1 MAGIT
6 ANSTGARNRMG
17 DPTRDSSLLPSV
29 LLSHN
34 LDSSPTDF
42 TFEHMRC
49 SSSTRRLE
57 TAQTEQTVKN
67 PSLINPAG
75 HITVT
80 TRRVSE
86 CTHSSLS
93 QPLSLF
99 HPNGQHTPRLQ
110 VHACTSYVEYHTLQ
124 GKLLSLRNKLDPW
137 A

>member
-1 MAGIT
+1 MASIT

-42 TFEHMRC
+42 IFEHTRC

-99 HPNGQHTPRLQ
+99 HPNGQHTPRLP
-110 VHACTSYVEYHTLQ
+110 VHACTVYVAILQRISYHCVI
-124 GKLLSLRNKLDPW
+124 KLDPRV
-137 A
+137 

>member
-57 TAQTEQTVKN
+57 TAQTEQTVKI

-75 HITVT
+75 HITV

-99 HPNGQHTPRLQ
+99 YPMDSTHPGYECTPALRMSN
-110 VHACTSYVEYHTLQ
+110 TTLY
-124 GKLLSLRNKLDPW
+124 KVTPIT